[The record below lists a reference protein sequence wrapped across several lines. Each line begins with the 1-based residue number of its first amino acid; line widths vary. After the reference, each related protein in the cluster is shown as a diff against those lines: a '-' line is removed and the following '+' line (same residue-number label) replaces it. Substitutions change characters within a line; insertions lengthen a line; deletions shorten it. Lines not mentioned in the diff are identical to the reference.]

1 MNSRGT
7 SVPEAAAALPAAL
20 AVQAAAGRVA
30 LVHDWLTGMRGGEKC
45 LEVLCELFP
54 RADLFTLVHVPGSV
68 TPVIEARRITTSFVQ
83 RLPAAARGYRRYL
96 PLFPAA
102 IESFDLRAYDLV
114 ISSSHCVAKGVRP
127 RAGAVHVCYC
137 YTPMRYVWDQFDAY
151 FGPGRADFA
160 TRIAAGAARGALQRW
175 DLHSAARVGRFV
187 AISEFVRQR
196 IRRYYDRD
204 AEIVYPPVRCDAF
217 APDPR
222 GPDDYF
228 LAVAAFA
235 GYKRLD
241 LAIEAARRARVRLVV
256 VGQGPDAERLQRLA
270 AGSRVEF
277 LPWQSEAALARLMA
291 RCRALVFPG
300 EEDFGITPV
309 ECMAAGRPVIAYGAG
324 GALETV
330 LPGRS
335 GVLVANHDP
344 DAWARALRGFR
355 DDAFDSAILRAHA
368 MQFDRPRY
376 RAAMV
381 AQLASACAAHRVGSI
396 S

>member
-1 MNSRGT
+1 MNSIRA
-7 SVPEAAAALPAAL
+7 SRPAAAEALPDVLTAL
-20 AVQAAAGRVA
+20 AAAGRVA

-45 LEVLCELFP
+45 LEILCELFP
-54 RADLFTLVHVPGSV
+54 RADLFTLIHVPGSV

-102 IESFDLRAYDLV
+102 IERFDLRAYDLV
-114 ISSSHCVAKGVRP
+114 VSSSHCVAKGVRP

-151 FGPGRADFA
+151 FGPGRADLA
-160 TRIAAGAARGALQRW
+160 TRIAARATRAALQHW
-175 DLHSAARVGRFV
+175 DVRSAARVGRFV

-204 AEIVYPPVRCDAF
+204 AEVVYPPVECDAF

-222 GPDDYF
+222 GPADYF
-228 LAVAAFA
+228 LAASAFA

-241 LAIEAARRARVRLVV
+241 VAIEAARRADVRLVV
-256 VGQGPDAERLQRLA
+256 VGQGPDAERLRRGA

-277 LPWQSEAALARLMA
+277 LPWQSDAALGQLMA
-291 RCRALVFPG
+291 RCRALLFPG

-324 GALETV
+324 GALETIV
-330 LPGRS
+330 PDRT
-335 GVLVANHDP
+335 GVLLASQDP
-344 DAWARALRGFR
+344 DVWATTLRDFR
-355 DDAFDSAILRAHA
+355 DDAFDPAELRAHA
-368 MQFDRPRY
+368 LGFDRAHY
-376 RAAMV
+376 RRRMTAI
-381 AQLASACAAHRVGSI
+381 LADACADLQRRA
-396 S
+396 